1 MGCDLRVYFSMHFST
16 SPWAG
21 KAISAP
27 GGMMLGT
34 SVTISHLKRQ
44 LLGLKIFWRFVDD
57 ALVLL
62 GFRHESRSGVMW
74 STLCPKAAVKPK
86 SSSG

>member
-21 KAISAP
+21 RAITAP

-34 SVTISHLKRQ
+34 SVTILHLKGQ
-44 LLGLKIFWRFVDD
+44 LLGF
-57 ALVLL
+57 
-62 GFRHESRSGVMW
+62 EN
-74 STLCPKAAVKPK
+74 TLEICR
-86 SSSG
+86 

>member
-21 KAISAP
+21 KAITAP

-34 SVTISHLKRQ
+34 SVTILHLKGQ
-44 LLGLKIFWRFVDD
+44 LLGF
-57 ALVLL
+57 
-62 GFRHESRSGVMW
+62 EN
-74 STLCPKAAVKPK
+74 TLEICR
-86 SSSG
+86 